1 MKDKTINF
9 VPLATIIGGFIIMVL
24 DGLEGVEFSV
34 NEGMFTAMIYAGL
47 GSSAAIGVTKFW
59 NFTRRTEKKD

>member
-1 MKDKTINF
+1 MKDKTLHF
-9 VPLATIIGGFIIMVL
+9 VPLATIIGGFIVMVL
-24 DGLEGVEFSV
+24 DGFYPEFNV

-59 NFTRRTEKKD
+59 NFTRREKTDD

>member
-9 VPLATIIGGFIIMVL
+9 VPLATIIGGFVVMVL
-24 DGLEGVEFSV
+24 DGFDVGFKV